1 MSAFHHPSDALL
13 LDYATGN
20 LGEGWSLAVA
30 THVSMCST
38 CQESLAEMEAIGGA
52 MLAADLKPAASCDE
66 DLWSRVAACLDDDAP
81 LAKPVAQP
89 AAQSAGT
96 QSVAKSSVLPA
107 PLLDYLG
114 GDIDALPWRRLGLG
128 AQQVVIETREP
139 GTTARLL
146 RIPAGQRVPA
156 HTHRGQELTLVLSG
170 AYHDETGRFARGD
183 FQELDSDVVHQPHAE
198 QDIDCICLAIT
209 DAPLRFKS
217 LAAQLAQP
225 LIGI

>member
-1 MSAFHHPSDALL
+1 MNASHHPSDALL
-13 LDYATGN
+13 LDYAAGS

-30 THVSMCST
+30 THVSMCT
-38 CQESLAEMEAIGGA
+38 ECQQRLAAMEAIGGA
-52 MLAADLKPAASCDE
+52 MLSTEPTAETLDE
-66 DLWSRVAACLDDDAP
+66 NLWSRVADCLDEEAVVIP
-81 LAKPVAQP
+81 KAGGK
-89 AAQSAGT
+89 AAVS
-96 QSVAKSSVLPA
+96 SSVLPA
-107 PLLDYLG
+107 PLHEYLG
-114 GDIDALPWRRLGLG
+114 GDVDTLAWRRLGLG

-139 GTTARLL
+139 GTTVRLL

-170 AYHDETGRFARGD
+170 AFCDETGRFARGD
-183 FQELDSDVVHQPHAE
+183 FQELDGDVEHQPVAE
-198 QDIDCICLAIT
+198 KGMDCICLAIT